1 MAKAAILEKN
11 VIVTDKFISPKMWII
26 YRRLHS
32 CYYTSEHRSPE
43 VRAHSARATA
53 KQKQA
58 KSLIVCLKKQ
68 VAKEIGKRRHH
79 QELGTEAHC
88 RTYRTPE

>member
-11 VIVTDKFISPKMWII
+11 VIVTDRFMSPRMMII
-26 YRRLHS
+26 YRRLTS
-32 CYYTSEHRSPE
+32 CYYTSKHRSPE
-43 VRAHSARATA
+43 VRAHSTRATA
-53 KQKQA
+53 KQKKA
-58 KSLIVCLKKQ
+58 KSFIVCLKKQ

-88 RTYRTPE
+88 WTYRTPE